1 MGLKLT
7 NYLKVG
13 KMFNRLQRVFKHYYC
28 VKQFDETDCGAA
40 CIATVAKQYGLKVP
54 ITQIRRI
61 AGTDIRGTNALGLIK
76 AANQLCFT
84 AKGIRVTPEQL
95 MDADD
100 LPLPMIAHVAKDK
113 LLHYVVIHEITKKEI
128 IVADPAE
135 GIKCYKPDD
144 FFSIWSG
151 VLIILQPDEKFEQGD
166 ETRGLF
172 ARFLHLIIPHK
183 RLLVE
188 IVLAS
193 MLLTIFGLL
202 GTFYFKYLI
211 DDILPDNL
219 TNTLHI
225 ISIGMLVLHIFRIIL
240 GVFRGQLLL
249 YLSRKIDIKMILDY
263 YQHILSLPISFFD
276 SRKVGEILS
285 RLNDAAKI
293 RNAVSG
299 STISVLLDSLTV
311 IAGGVILFLQNK
323 TLFMITLMTIPLYA
337 AIVWGFSK
345 PYRNI
350 NRTIM
355 QQGSEFESFMV
366 ESVSG
371 AFTIKAF
378 NGQDEAGLETEQYY
392 IKQTRSIF
400 KSVWLNNIQSSLQG
414 LLTVISE
421 VLIIWIGSDLVIQ
434 GNLSM
439 GQLLTFNA
447 LAGYFT
453 GPMKSLIG
461 LQFTLQEAYVAAD
474 RLGEILDLEVE
485 EQHEDRK
492 VKLVKLTGEIEFQK
506 INFRYGTRELVLD
519 DVNLKIKPGEKL
531 ALVGGS
537 GSGKTTLVKLL
548 LKYYLP
554 EKGEII
560 VDGYNIQDISSG
572 SIRERIGYVP
582 QEIFLFSG
590 TIRENIAFGNSGA
603 SIEAI
608 IDAAKQAQAHEFINE
623 LPLRY
628 ETLVGERGST
638 LSGGQ
643 RQRIGIARA
652 ILKKPDL
659 LILDEATSNLD
670 SITERAFHETIQSIS
685 QNLTTVIIAHRLST
699 IRRCDKIV
707 VMEKG
712 KIIESGSHHELLAQ
726 RGMYYQLWQDQIGED
741 IEPKALGEGVS

>member
-1 MGLKLT
+1 
-7 NYLKVG
+7 
-13 KMFNRLQRVFKHYYC
+13 MFNRLRRVFKHYYC
-28 VKQFDETDCGAA
+28 VEQFDITDCGAA
-40 CIATVAKQYGLKVP
+40 CLVIVAKQYGLKVP
-54 ITQIRRI
+54 ITKIRQI
-61 AGTDIRGTNALGLIK
+61 AGTDQRGTNALGLIK
-76 AANQLCFT
+76 AANQLCFS
-84 AKGIRVTPEQL
+84 AKGIKVTPEQL
-95 MDADD
+95 MEADD
-100 LPLPMIAHVAKDK
+100 LPLPMIAHVIKGN
-113 LLHYVVIHEITKKEI
+113 LLHYVVIHEITQKEI
-128 IVADPAE
+128 IIADPAE
-135 GIKCYKPDD
+135 GIKYYKPDD
-144 FFSIWSG
+144 FFAIWSG
-151 VLIILQPDEKFEQGD
+151 VLIILTPDEKFQKGD
-166 ETRGLF
+166 ESVGLF
-172 ARFLHLIIPHK
+172 ARFIHLVVPHK

-188 IVLAS
+188 VILAS
-193 MLLTIFGLL
+193 LLLTFFGLL

-211 DDILPDNL
+211 DDILPDSL

-225 ISIGMLVLHIFRIIL
+225 ISIGMLILNIARILL
-240 GVFRGQLLL
+240 GVFRGQLLF

-263 YQHILSLPISFFD
+263 YQHILKLPLSFFD

-293 RNAVSG
+293 RSAISG
-299 STISVLLDSLTV
+299 STISVILDSLMV
-311 IAGGVILFLQNK
+311 IAGGAILYLQSD
-323 TLFMITLMTIPLYA
+323 TLFMVTLLSIPLYA
-337 AIVWGFSK
+337 VIVWSFSK
-345 PYRNI
+345 PYKNI

-355 QQGSEFESFMV
+355 QQGSDFGAYLV

-378 NGQDEAGLETEQYY
+378 NGQEEAKLETEQYY
-392 IKQTRSIF
+392 IKQTKSIF
-400 KSVWLNNIQSSLQG
+400 KSVWMGNIQSSLHG
-414 LLTVISE
+414 FLAVVSD
-421 VLIIWIGSDLVIQ
+421 VLIIWIGSDLVIN
-434 GNLSM
+434 GSLSL

-453 GPMKSLIG
+453 GPIKSLIG

-485 EQHEDRK
+485 EKNEDRK
-492 VKLVKLTGEIEFQK
+492 VKLEKLKGEIEFK
-506 INFRYGTRELVLD
+506 KLDFRYGTRELVLED
-519 DVNLKIKPGEKL
+519 INLKIKAGEKV
-531 ALVGGS
+531 ALVGAS

-554 EKGEII
+554 EKGEVI
-560 VDGYNIQDISSG
+560 VDGYNIQDISSE

-582 QEIFLFSG
+582 QEVFLFSG
-590 TIRENIAFGNSGA
+590 TIRENIAFGNPEA
-603 SIEAI
+603 PIEDI

-670 SITERAFHETIQSIS
+670 SITEKAFHETIESIS
-685 QNLTTVIIAHRLST
+685 QNLTAIIIAHRLST

-712 KIIESGSHHELLAQ
+712 KIIESGSHHELLTKKEK
-726 RGMYYQLWQDQIGED
+726 YYQLWQEQIGE
-741 IEPKALGEGVS
+741 EVEQSTLGENVS

>member
-1 MGLKLT
+1 
-7 NYLKVG
+7 
-13 KMFNRLQRVFKHYYC
+13 MFNRLQRVFKHYYC

-54 ITQIRRI
+54 VTQIRRI
-61 AGTDIRGTNALGLIK
+61 AGTDIHGTNALGLIK
-76 AANQLCFT
+76 AANELCFT
-84 AKGIRVTPEQL
+84 AKGIRITPEQL
-95 MDADD
+95 MEADD
-100 LPLPMIAHVAKDK
+100 LPVPMIAHVTKEN
-113 LLHYVVIHEITKKEI
+113 LFHYVVIHEITQKRI

-135 GIKCYKPDD
+135 GVKCYKADD
-144 FFSIWSG
+144 FFTIWSG
-151 VLIILQPDEKFEQGD
+151 VLIILQPDEKFEKGD

-172 ARFLHLIIPHK
+172 ARFLHLMVPHQ
-183 RLLVE
+183 RLLLE
-188 IVLAS
+188 IVFAS
-193 MLLTIFGLL
+193 LLLTVFGLL

-263 YQHILSLPISFFD
+263 YQHILKLPISFFD

-285 RLNDAAKI
+285 RLNDATKI
-293 RNAVSG
+293 RSAISG

-323 TLFMITLMTIPLYA
+323 TLFTITLMTIPLYA

-355 QQGSEFESFMV
+355 QQASDFESFMV

-378 NGQDEAGLETEQYY
+378 NGQDEAGLETEKYY

-400 KSVWLNNIQSSLQG
+400 KSVWLNNIQSSLQA

-421 VLIIWIGSDLVIQ
+421 VLIIWVGSDLVIQ
-434 GNLSM
+434 GSLST

-461 LQFTLQEAYVAAD
+461 LQFSLQEAYVAAD
-474 RLGEILDLEVE
+474 RLGEILDMEVE

-492 VKLVKLTGEIEFQK
+492 VKLAKLSGSIEFK
-506 INFRYGTRELVLD
+506 TINFRYGTRKLVLE
-519 DVNLKIKPGEKL
+519 DVNLEIKPGEKL

-560 VDGYNIQDISSG
+560 VDGYNIQDVSSD

-603 SIEAI
+603 SIEEI

-670 SITERAFHETIQSIS
+670 SITEKAFHETIQSIS
-685 QNLTTVIIAHRLST
+685 QNITTIIIAHRLST

-712 KIIESGSHHELLAQ
+712 KIIESGGHHELLAHK
-726 RGMYYQLWQDQIGED
+726 GLYYQLWQDQIGGD
-741 IEPKALGEGVS
+741 IEPKALGEGVL